1 MWAYVSHFSHWVIVA
16 SLVEKNKRGDLTY
29 RFWPTVDYFAETPF
43 LPSNP
48 ITILHNKQQKMVPYM
63 TGLNKD
69 EGVQLCHD
77 DIMLNIVYEGAMVTA
92 SQWKHMKPEDN
103 QLQEHWET
111 VAGRFIFTQEYG
123 NQTYEE
129 KLRTMVFTKFYLG
142 GKEGVSRDN
151 IQAMNDLYTDSYF
164 AAPNTE
170 AVRLHAAAPAPVYN
184 YLLTYR
190 GSSSFS
196 VFFAAGDPEAAKVRP
211 SEYHSQT
218 SEIQQKQTYLD
229 NLIFNI

>member
-1 MWAYVSHFSHWVIVA
+1 
-16 SLVEKNKRGDLTY
+16 
-29 RFWPTVDYFAETPF
+29 
-43 LPSNP
+43 
-48 ITILHNKQQKMVPYM
+48 
-63 TGLNKD
+63 
-69 EGVQLCHD
+69 
-77 DIMLNIVYEGAMVTA
+77 MLYEGAMVTA

-196 VFFAAGDPEAAKVRP
+196 EFFAAGDPEAVKVRDP
-211 SEYHSQT
+211 ANISLILEYQKYSKNKFALLWGESQLCLP
-218 SEIQQKQTYLD
+218 YVCL
-229 NLIFNI
+229 

>member
-1 MWAYVSHFSHWVIVA
+1 MFNTVYEVIMFSC
-16 SLVEKNKRGDLTY
+16 L
-29 RFWPTVDYFAETPF
+29 
-43 LPSNP
+43 
-48 ITILHNKQQKMVPYM
+48 
-63 TGLNKD
+63 
-69 EGVQLCHD
+69 
-77 DIMLNIVYEGAMVTA
+77 YEGAMVTA

-129 KLRTMVFTKFYLG
+129 KLRTLVFTKFYLG

-196 VFFAAGDPEAAKVRP
+196 EFFAAGDPEAVKVRDP
-211 SEYHSQT
+211 ANTGSISKDVFRQGAEYQVFLGVILMFLAFFHSKIWAKFHFGT
-218 SEIQQKQTYLD
+218 FKLYD
-229 NLIFNI
+229 